1 VTSTYD
7 ATSLAVQPNSQYL
20 IVCGSY
26 FWQSPKLKR
35 AISASV
41 LEGKDLALSINCLPW
56 VDERDLAQTPYAE
69 CSRLHL
75 AHLNETP
82 LAIALV
88 ENLETDLSVDEDWIP
103 LRSLLG
109 CLAEPEFQLCGRAVQ
124 LRRWYL
130 DHRFCGRCGAQT
142 EIDEIERCRTCHHC
156 RLQTYPRLSPCV
168 IGLIVRG
175 EECLLARGA
184 KHPDGMFSTL
194 AGFIE
199 PGETAEQAFV
209 RETMEEVGIVVNNLR
224 YVGSQPWPFPSQLMI
239 GFVADYVSGEICVD
253 DNEIIEA
260 AWFRYDQL
268 PRIPPQS
275 TIAGEIIRNFQQQ
288 MAEL

>member
-1 VTSTYD
+1 MTSTYD
-7 ATSLAVQPNSQYL
+7 ATSLAVQPKSKYL
-20 IVCGSY
+20 IVCGSH
-26 FWQSPKLKR
+26 FWRSPNSESG
-35 AISASV
+35 ISVGA
-41 LEGKDLALSINCLPW
+41 LEANDLALSINCLPW
-56 VDERDLAQTPYAE
+56 FDELDLAQTPFAD

-75 AHLNETP
+75 AHLGETP

-88 ENLETDLSVDEDWIP
+88 ENLETDLSADEDWIP
-103 LRSLLG
+103 LRALLG
-109 CLAEPEFQLCGRAVQ
+109 CLAEAEFQLCGRAVQ

-142 EIDEIERCRTCHHC
+142 EVDEVERCRTCHHC
-156 RLQTYPRLSPCV
+156 SLQTYPRLSPCV

-175 EECLLARGA
+175 NECLLARGT
-184 KHPDGMFSTL
+184 KHPEGMFSTL

-209 RETMEEVGIVVNNLR
+209 RETMEEVGLVVSNLR
-224 YVGSQPWPFPSQLMI
+224 YVGSQPWPFPSQLML

-253 DNEIIEA
+253 DNEIVEA
-260 AWFRYDQL
+260 AWFHYDQL

-275 TIAGEIIRNFQQQ
+275 TIAGEIIRNFQRQ
-288 MAEL
+288 MTEL